1 MQLNQESLISL
12 KESYL
17 SQQGLLNTQ
26 LDSGIDILTGADAA
40 TQESTKPQSIIDTT
54 PVSSASVSPS
64 QISPTQP
71 SSEEPDLDFDEVSD
85 INIGSPQ
92 QVITR
97 PPSSADTAADITP
110 TAQSTDEGTSVS
122 DSSQGEI
129 NSDSNDGQEESDSNT
144 GGISNGLFGAVVG
157 GLSGA
162 LLPKPDDGLNVDL
175 GPVLD
180 AVATLLRGP
189 IRNAIANRR
198 TSSAVLVERT
208 DDLPQV
214 RPTPVVPIP
223 KFARVPSSKLNLIP
237 VGGGASGLQSRQ
249 PENGFIPLSSQ
260 EAFPDHILPRVDS
273 ELDIDA
279 DNAIDGYQR
288 PQISQSSQN
297 IYITNNGAPIVD
309 ENDPHIYDILDRYE
323 HSYLY
328 NKNVKDP
335 LKIKIVP
342 GGTVNKVQYQQNTYQ
357 NQGQSSSNQGAVYNA
372 PPVPPP
378 KPNGPPPGYG
388 SHVETPY
395 STKIIPKQPQQ
406 AAKQT
411 YQQDNKYQ
419 QPNKHQETPYS
430 QPIQRPV
437 KPQNK
442 PPKHHETPYSNPIKH
457 AETPYTKPLKP
468 VRPPN
473 KPYNPVKQPYGQ
485 SKPPQKR
492 PIYNQRPQQDKRKP
506 IYNRPPPQ
514 GPPPGYGGGKNSPV
528 SISNPSKSQYGSGSF
543 QPPKPKGAPPPSAYK
558 PQSNKVNIVKPV
570 SNEYQSPSSNP
581 VPGNPFKGAYV
592 PPSVNAPISSYASPQ
607 VSNPFLNSV
616 PNTGNSNYNGGS
628 NSNYNGGSNSNNN
641 GGVNSYKSSQNSGY
655 KSPYGNTDNV
665 QISNAPGS
673 IYTNSFV
680 PVNNPSSNYRNVD
693 APSNSENS
701 GYKSSTRPPL
711 SSYSGAVI
719 PQADQDDT
727 NPEIPNYAI
736 ITPVTRPQGYS
747 KPDTKYNSSS
757 QPQSAAPVN
766 PFLYTTPQTSN
777 EYTPIIVTQSPSYS
791 SSADA
796 YSYTNNNVNEA
807 NPIPSWGS
815 AEITQSTYDNAN
827 SGSVSSDNGSG
838 SQSTRYAS
846 DYNTQYNAGTPLV
859 ASTSAP
865 VPVTNLRYT
874 TEAPAVSYSSPA
886 PAVSY
891 SSPAPA
897 VSYNSPAPAVSN
909 NTPAPA
915 VSYYSPAT
923 TGYSQAVYK
932 PPTSQTGYS
941 SVSQANGYSTKAP
954 PVIVVAANTE
964 PSTARPFVS
973 TGYSKA
979 SYNIQSTASP
989 KDNSNYASQQDFE
1002 ANKIQSNPYNVG
1014 QQTTERYK
1022 SRYSRPTTPWY
1033 NTTPSPVYKYQSG
1046 SRKRVDTVNYPV
1058 TDKQSALADPSTE
1071 PPTYDNR
1078 KDQDTAGGFNYND
1091 NQRPGRLRPV
1101 STYQDNNQRR
1111 PTFNNQNT
1119 NYNPKVEATTN
1130 KISRVPY
1137 PGSQINTK
1145 FTDTSNDNNYPSEV
1159 QIDVPSYGVPET
1171 DTETDSYENENTN
1184 RDKIKYD
1191 PRDKTAYVNTEASKK
1206 PRKKYYNSNSALRRP
1221 SKNNDNTDRISV
1233 DELEP
1238 SFTVSAF
1245 SVGDSYTRPSASA
1258 TRSVESTK
1266 LDYQGK
1272 I

>member
-1 MQLNQESLISL
+1 MSIRCSCYNLIFFIIFQVEVTPTSSLQLNQESLISL

-17 SQQGLLNTQ
+17 SQQGLLTTQ
-26 LDSGIDILTGADAA
+26 LESGIEIFTDDDTA

-54 PVSSASVSPS
+54 PVSSASVTPS

-71 SSEEPDLDFDEVSD
+71 SVEEPDLDFDEVSD
-85 INIGSPQ
+85 INIGSAQ

-97 PPSSADTAADITP
+97 PPTTADTAADIAP
-110 TAQSTDEGTSVS
+110 TAQSSDEGTSVS
-122 DSSQGEI
+122 DGSQGEI
-129 NSDSNDGQEESDSNT
+129 NNNSNNDEEESNSNS

-189 IRNAIANRR
+189 IRSAIANRR
-198 TSSAVLVERT
+198 TSSAVLVDRT

-223 KFARVPSSKLNLIP
+223 KFARVPSSNLNLIP
-237 VGGGASGLQSRQ
+237 VGGGASLLQSRQ

-260 EAFPDHILPRVDS
+260 QAFPDHILPRVDS
-273 ELDIDA
+273 DLDIDA

-288 PQISQSSQN
+288 PQISHASQN

-342 GGTVNKVQYQQNTYQ
+342 GTGGVVNKVQYQQNTYQ
-357 NQGQSSSNQGAVYNA
+357 NLGQQNSNQGAVYNA

-411 YQQDNKYQ
+411 YQQDNQYQ

-430 QPIQRPV
+430 QPIPRP
-437 KPQNK
+437 PQKN
-442 PPKHHETPYSNPIKH
+442 PPKHHETPYSKPIKH
-457 AETPYTKPLKP
+457 AETPYTKPIKP
-468 VRPPN
+468 ARPPN
-473 KPYNPVKQPYGQ
+473 NPYNPVKQPYGQ
-485 SKPPQKR
+485 NKPPQKR
-492 PIYNQRPQQDKRKP
+492 PIYNQRPQQDKAKP
-506 IYNRPPPQ
+506 VYNRPPPQ
-514 GPPPGYGGGKNSPV
+514 GPPPGYDGGKNSPAPF
-528 SISNPSKSQYGSGSF
+528 SNPSKPQYGSGNF
-543 QPPKPKGAPPPSAYK
+543 PPPKPKGSPPPSAYK
-558 PQSNKVNIVKPV
+558 PQSNQVNIVRPA
-570 SNEYQSPSSNP
+570 SNDYQSPSSNS
-581 VPGNPFKGAYV
+581 VPGKPFQGAYV

-616 PNTGNSNYNGGS
+616 
-628 NSNYNGGSNSNNN
+628 SNSNNGN
-641 GGVNSYKSSQNSGY
+641 SNSYTSSQNSGY
-655 KSPYGNTDNV
+655 NNPYGDTDNV

-693 APSNSENS
+693 APSSNENS

-711 SSYSGAVI
+711 SSYSGAGI
-719 PQADQDDT
+719 NQADQEDPK
-727 NPEIPNYAI
+727 PEIPNYAI
-736 ITPVTRPQGYS
+736 ITPVTRPPGYS
-747 KPDTKYNSSS
+747 KPDTKYNSPA

-777 EYTPIIVTQSPSYS
+777 EYTPIIVTQAPSYS

-796 YSYTNNNVNEA
+796 NSYSNNNA
-807 NPIPSWGS
+807 NVANSIPSWGN
-815 AEITQSTYDNAN
+815 ADITQSTYDNAN

-838 SQSTRYAS
+838 SESTKYAS
-846 DYNTQYNAGTPLV
+846 DYNTQYSSGTTSV
-859 ASTSAP
+859 ASTPAP
-865 VPVTNLRYT
+865 VPVTNSRYT
-874 TEAPAVSYSSPA
+874 TPTPAVSYNSPA
-886 PAVSY
+886 PVVTY

-897 VSYNSPAPAVSN
+897 VSYNSPATS
-909 NTPAPA
+909 
-915 VSYYSPAT
+915 
-923 TGYSQAVYK
+923 GYSQAVYK
-932 PPTSQTGYS
+932 PPTSQSGYS

-979 SYNIQSTASP
+979 SFNIQSTASP
-989 KDNSNYASQQDFE
+989 KDNSNYASNQDFE
-1002 ANKIQSNPYNVG
+1002 ANKIQSNSYNVG

-1033 NTTPSPVYKYQSG
+1033 NTTPSPVYNSQSG
-1046 SRKRVDTVNYPV
+1046 SRKRVDTVSYPV
-1058 TDKQSALADPSTE
+1058 TDKQSALANPSTE
-1071 PPTYDNR
+1071 APTYDNR
-1078 KDQDTAGGFNYND
+1078 QDQDTAGGYNYND

-1101 STYQDNNQRR
+1101 STYQDNNRRR
-1111 PTFNNQNT
+1111 PAFNNQNT
-1119 NYNPKVEATTN
+1119 AYNPKVEATTN
-1130 KISRVPY
+1130 KISRVPF
-1137 PGSQINTK
+1137 PGTQTNTK
-1145 FTDTSNDNNYPSEV
+1145 YTDTSNGNNYPSEV

-1171 DTETDSYENENTN
+1171 NTESDTYDNDNNN
-1184 RDKIKYD
+1184 RGKINYD
-1191 PRDKTAYVNTEASKK
+1191 PRDKTAYVDTEASKR
-1206 PRKKYYNSNSALRRP
+1206 PRKKYYNSNSVLRRP
-1221 SKNNDNTDRISV
+1221 SGANNNDNDNTDRLSV

-1245 SVGDSYTRPSASA
+1245 YDGDSYTRTSPSA
-1258 TRSVESTK
+1258 TRPVESTK
-1266 LDYQGK
+1266 LDYQGENL
-1272 I
+1272 INFYTF